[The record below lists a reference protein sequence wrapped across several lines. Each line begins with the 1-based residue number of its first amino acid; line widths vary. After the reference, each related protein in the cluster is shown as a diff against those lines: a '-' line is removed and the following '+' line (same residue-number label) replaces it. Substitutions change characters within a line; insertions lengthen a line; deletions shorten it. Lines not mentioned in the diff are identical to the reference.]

1 LKERGYELY
10 WEGLRRQDLIR
21 FGKFGDAWQEKPVT
35 AATKI
40 LFAVPTS
47 AISVNANLT
56 QNPSY

>member
-1 LKERGYELY
+1 
-10 WEGLRRQDLIR
+10 LIR